1 MSGISGIK
9 TVLIMMKMIKK
20 EEMRADGG
28 TILGPFEGSL
38 ILLWAPKPSLG
49 CFLSS
54 QLELGT
60 K

>member
-54 QLELGT
+54 QLE
-60 K
+60 